1 MRIGGM
7 IFGLVIVLLGAA
19 LLFDNLKV
27 PGTGNIGDYW
37 PVLVIILGASQ
48 WLGRRRLPGFGS
60 LMIMT
65 LGGVLLTQNLVDDKS
80 FGELW
85 PAFAIALGVSI
96 VIGPFNRKRHRNGF
110 RMKFEGG
117 GRRWKNRHRGSS
129 RHDSDA
135 FFSGGGQEVDGEYTG
150 SRARV
155 KMGSDGIDLSS
166 ATLPE
171 DGATLELDILLGEYK
186 IRVPNEWKL
195 DIKAEVTMG
204 QIEVNRLSV
213 EEERSGPTLTI
224 DGRVLM
230 GGVGIT
236 D

>member
-1 MRIGGM
+1 
-7 IFGLVIVLLGAA
+7 
-19 LLFDNLKV
+19 
-27 PGTGNIGDYW
+27 
-37 PVLVIILGASQ
+37 
-48 WLGRRRLPGFGS
+48 
-60 LMIMT
+60 
-65 LGGVLLTQNLVDDKS
+65 
-80 FGELW
+80 
-85 PAFAIALGVSI
+85 
-96 VIGPFNRKRHRNGF
+96 
-110 RMKFEGG
+110 
-117 GRRWKNRHRGSS
+117 
-129 RHDSDA
+129 
-135 FFSGGGQEVDGEYTG
+135 
-150 SRARV
+150 
-155 KMGSDGIDLSS
+155 MGSDGIDLSS

-186 IRVPNEWKL
+186 IRVPNDWKL